1 MAPSSGAWQSRAGVR
16 GGVNMAGESIRNL
29 VFQGGGVKGIAY
41 AGALAALERRGLLAA
56 VRGVAGASAGAFT
69 AMLVAA
75 GCDAA
80 TIARIATG
88 TDYTALEDHFDPLR
102 LATHYGLYRGEA
114 LHGWIAGAFAASG
127 LDPRLSFA
135 ALAERTGRDLRV
147 FATDLTQRAARE
159 FSARATPTVAVV
171 DAVRASMSIPLM
183 FPAWRF
189 ADAAPDDHLY
199 VDGGVVMNYPI
210 AAFDDE
216 APLAATLGFR
226 LVPGPAPVPIPGD
239 WDHPAAFVHAL
250 FGAILAA
257 QSIDVAALPVDRAR
271 SVAIDDFG
279 IAATD
284 FRLSAAQQQALHES
298 GRRATDAF
306 LDARAPIPGAA

>member
-1 MAPSSGAWQSRAGVR
+1 MAAA
-16 GGVNMAGESIRNL
+16 ITNL

-41 AGALAALERRGLLAA
+41 AGALAALERRGLLSA

-69 AMLVAA
+69 AMLIAI
-75 GCDAA
+75 GNDANG
-80 TIARIATG
+80 IARIATG

-114 LHGWIAGAFAASG
+114 LHAWIAGAFASTG
-127 LDPRLSFA
+127 LDPRLSFD
-135 ALAERTGRDLRV
+135 ALAAATGRDLRV
-147 FATDLTQRAARE
+147 FATDLTHRAARE
-159 FSARATPTVAVV
+159 FSARATPAVSVV

-210 AAFDDE
+210 AAFDDG
-216 APLAATLGFR
+216 APAAATLGFR

-239 WDHPAAFVHAL
+239 WDHPVAYVHAL

-257 QSIDVAALPVDRAR
+257 QSIDVDALPLDRTR

-284 FRLSAAQQQALHES
+284 FRLTSAQQQALYES

-306 LDARAPIPGAA
+306 LDARTANPGAA

>member
-1 MAPSSGAWQSRAGVR
+1 
-16 GGVNMAGESIRNL
+16 MAGTVTNL

-69 AMLVAA
+69 AMLVAV

-80 TIARIATG
+80 TVARIATG
-88 TDYTALEDHFDPLR
+88 TDYAALEDHFDPLR
-102 LATHYGLYRGEA
+102 LATHYGLYRGDA
-114 LHGWIAGAFAASG
+114 LHAWIAGAFGSTGLPAS
-127 LDPRLSFA
+127 LSFA
-135 ALAERTGRDLRV
+135 AHAQRTGRDLRV
-147 FATDLTQRAARE
+147 FATDLTRRTARE

-189 ADAAPDDHLY
+189 PGGDPDDHLY

-210 AAFDDE
+210 GAFDDVQ
-216 APLAATLGFR
+216 PPSATLGFR
-226 LVPGPAPVPIPGD
+226 LVSAPRVTAAAAA
-239 WDHPAAFVHAL
+239 WDHPLAYAHAL

-257 QSIDVAALPVDRAR
+257 QSVDVDAAPIDRAR

-279 IAATD
+279 LSATD
-284 FRLSAAQQQALHES
+284 FHLSTAQQQDLYES

-306 LDARAPIPGAA
+306 LDARASPAGAA

>member
-1 MAPSSGAWQSRAGVR
+1 
-16 GGVNMAGESIRNL
+16 MAGTITNL

-41 AGALAALERRGLLAA
+41 AGALQALERRGLLPG
-56 VRGVAGASAGAFT
+56 VRGLAGASAGAFT
-69 AMLVAA
+69 AMLVAV

-88 TDYTALEDHFDPLR
+88 TDYRSLEDHFDPLR

-114 LHGWIAGAFAASG
+114 LHAWIAGAFASTG
-127 LDPRLSFA
+127 LDPRLDFD
-135 ALAERTGRDLRV
+135 ALAAATGRDLRV
-147 FATDLTQRAARE
+147 FATDLSHRMARE
-159 FSARATPTVAVV
+159 FSARATPRVAVV

-183 FPAWRF
+183 FAAWRF
-189 ADAAPDDHLY
+189 PAGDPDDHLY

-210 AAFDDE
+210 AAFDED
-216 APLAATLGFR
+216 APADATLGFR
-226 LVPGPAPVPIPGD
+226 LVPGPKPVPIPGD
-239 WDHPAAFVHAL
+239 WDHPAAYVHAL

-257 QSIDVAALPVDRAR
+257 QAIDVAAQPLDRMR

-284 FRLSAAQQQALHES
+284 FHLTAAQQQALFDA
-298 GRRATDAF
+298 GRSATDAF
-306 LDARAPIPGAA
+306 LDARASRPGAA

>member
-1 MAPSSGAWQSRAGVR
+1 
-16 GGVNMAGESIRNL
+16 MAGAIANL

-41 AGALAALERRGLLAA
+41 AGALAALERRGLLAS

-80 TIARIATG
+80 AVARIATG
-88 TDYTALEDHFDPLR
+88 TDYAALEDHFDPLR

-114 LHGWIAGAFAASG
+114 LHAWIAGAFSG
-127 LDPRLSFA
+127 TGLPADLDFA
-135 ALAERTGRDLRV
+135 ALAARTGRDLRV
-147 FATDLTQRAARE
+147 FATDLTDRAARE
-159 FSARATPTVAVV
+159 FSARATPRVAVV

-189 ADAAPDDHLY
+189 DGGEPDDHLY

-210 AAFDDE
+210 AAFDDG
-216 APLAATLGFR
+216 APAHATLGFR
-226 LVPGPAPVPIPGD
+226 LVPGPAPVPIPGA
-239 WDHPAAFVHAL
+239 WDHPASYVHAL

-257 QSIDVAALPVDRAR
+257 QSIDVAATPLDRAR

-279 IAATD
+279 ISATD
-284 FRLSAAQQQALHES
+284 FRLTAAQQQALYAA
-298 GRRATDAF
+298 GRDATDAF
-306 LDARAPIPGAA
+306 LDARASTPGAA